1 MPGGVATKRR
11 FQLIL
16 IKPSHYDDDGYVIQW
31 LRSVMP
37 SNSLAALYGLA
48 VDAGERQVLGP
59 DVAIDVTPID
69 ETNTRIKPNKIIAR
83 LRRAGGFGLVGLVGV
98 QSNQYPRALD
108 IPRPLRA
115 AGLPV
120 VIGGFHVSGCLAM
133 LGGVTP
139 DLQRALDLG
148 VSLLAGEAEKRLD
161 GMLRDAAAGALQPIY
176 NFLSDLPAI
185 EGAPVPFLLRKHVRR
200 TAGHYST
207 FDAGRGCPYQCSFC
221 TIINVQGRKSRCRS
235 ADDVERIIRQN
246 WAQGIRH
253 VFITDDNL
261 ARNKNWEVI
270 LDRIIKLR
278 SEEGIAVS
286 LMIQVDTLCHR
297 IPSFVDK
304 CAQAGVHY
312 VFIGLENINPA
323 NLLGA
328 KKPQNKITEYRKL
341 LLAWKARGVL
351 TYAGYIIGF
360 PHDTP
365 DSVAHDIAI
374 IQRELPIDIME
385 FFCLTPLPGSEDHQK
400 LWRKG
405 VAMDSDLNRY
415 DTEHVV
421 TVHPRMGRDEL
432 QAVYRNVWK
441 LLLHAG
447 AHGAHP
453 AAGGRDRHEPELGCG
468 QAAAVLAGDG
478 ARGRAPVAERDRS
491 PEIPARPPLRAADRT
506 GMALL
511 SKLHRELSAQP
522 DDCCQDGPLAA
533 AHDGAH
539 QGRSRALRVC
549 GRRHPAGLGRRF
561 RFTRIV
567 QPDRRGAPRRGA
579 CAQAARAY

>member
-246 WAQGIRH
+246 WAQGIRR

-297 IPSFVDK
+297 IPNFVDK

-365 DSVAHDIAI
+365 ASIAHDIAI

-385 FFCLTPLPGSEDHQK
+385 FFCLTPLPGSEDHQT

-405 VAMDSDLNRY
+405 VAMYSDLNRY

-421 TVHPRMGRDEL
+421 TAHPRIGRDEL
-432 QAVYRNVWK
+432 QEVYRNVWK
-441 LLLHAG
+441 LYYTPAHMERILRRAG
-447 AHGAHP
+447 ATGMSLSSVAGKLLLFSLAMVLEGVHP
-453 AAGGRDRHEPELGCG
+453 LQSGIVRLKYRRDRRSGLPIEP
-468 QAAAVLAGDG
+468 AW
-478 ARGRAPVAERDRS
+478 RFY
-491 PEIPARPPLRAADRT
+491 
-506 GMALL
+506 L
-511 SKLHRELSAQP
+511 SYIGSYLHNLM
-522 DDCCQDGPLAA
+522 
-533 AHDGAH
+533 
-539 QGRSRALRVC
+539 
-549 GRRHPAGLGRRF
+549 
-561 RFTRIV
+561 T
-567 QPDRRGAPRRGA
+567 
-579 CAQAARAY
+579 AARMARWLRRMTERIKVDPE